1 MLKSSPRLTI
11 LTTTYNRS
19 CLLHRCYE
27 SLCKQTCKN
36 FEWLIVDDG
45 STDTTEE
52 VVNNI
57 KKENPPFAICYVKK
71 ENGGKHT
78 ALNFSHPYIN
88 GEYLLMLDDDDYL
101 TADAVEIALQDWSIY
116 TDNEK
121 IGCISYQ
128 RADLKTN
135 KPLVSG
141 YEKPGGGPIISN
153 YIDFRVNAVRKGDCA
168 EVVRTSMFVKFPAP
182 VYEGE
187 KFLPEDFLW
196 VKSAFEYD
204 TVYISKVIY
213 LCEYRTEGLT
223 KGKRKNR
230 FKNPLGGL
238 YTCNLYFNSRISF
251 LVQIKKAVLC
261 DCYALATGESGKYL
275 STKHLKGA
283 KGFRCKLLL
292 PVAGL
297 IYCFN
302 VLRNC
307 H

>member
-19 CLLHRCYE
+19 HLLHRCYE

-57 KKENPPFAICYVKK
+57 KKESPPFAICYVKK

-116 TDNEK
+116 TDNK
-121 IGCISYQ
+121 RIGCISYQ

-213 LCEYRTEGLT
+213 LCEYRADGLT
-223 KGKRKNR
+223 KGKSKNR
-230 FKNPLGGL
+230 FKDPLGGM
-238 YTCNLYFNSRISF
+238 YTCNLYFNPKISF
-251 LVQIKKAVLC
+251 GVQMKKAFLY
-261 DCYALATGESGKYL
+261 DCYALAARGKYPL
-275 STKHLKGA
+275 TKYPLTKYLKDA
-283 KGFRCKLLL
+283 KSIKCKLLL
-292 PVAGL
+292 PAAWL
-297 IYCFN
+297 IYKTRHN
-302 VLRNC
+302 
-307 H
+307 